1 MEELLGEKRLAVE
14 EIGRLKEKLREAEAK
29 NNRDS
34 SDSNKPSSRDHFDK
48 PKPSPKKSTS
58 GHPTG
63 SLTGTIRR
71 GMHSAWPI
79 WTGSFKTS

>member
-1 MEELLGEKRLAVE
+1 MDKLLGVKRLAVG

-29 NNRDS
+29 NNRDA

-71 GMHSAWPI
+71 GMHSA
-79 WTGSFKTS
+79 